1 MKMEKKRE
9 GWLDA
14 VKTLAI
20 FIVLLNHANVKL
32 PGVNFWGGMFYVPVF
47 FVLAGYTYRA
57 QAEKYSSFIIKKAK
71 RLLVPYF
78 VANLF
83 LLLFFSAKEFLLDGR
98 LVTVTKN
105 SIIGIFYAR
114 NQLFCMADKSLMTG
128 QAPCMNDNVY
138 FMNLLNAPTWFL
150 PALFLSLVLFDGLMR
165 LAKKDQKKLGLFVAV
180 FLGGMVI
187 YHYLCPYLLPWSLDA
202 MPFFVALIQIGYVA
216 KESRL
221 LEKMIEQKKYRLM
234 SVVFFVLFIGM
245 ALFNGS
251 VNLSIGE
258 YGKFMV
264 AGLFNAG
271 VSSLAVMAACYGLE
285 HGFSKCFL
293 PGWLVWPG
301 RYTLTMLCYHLF
313 IFLFPGGAIT
323 IFCSML
329 GVSTNVYIT
338 GTLKLVMV
346 FFTIALFTML
356 GKGTD
361 SFKKRKH

>member
-1 MKMEKKRE
+1 M
-9 GWLDA
+9 
-14 VKTLAI
+14 
-20 FIVLLNHANVKL
+20 
-32 PGVNFWGGMFYVPVF
+32 PVF
-47 FVLAGYTYRA
+47 FVLAGYTYHF
-57 QAEKYSSFIIKKAK
+57 QAGRYRDFIIKKAK

-78 VANLF
+78 AANLF
-83 LLLFFSAKEFLLDGR
+83 LLLFFTAKELLLDGR
-98 LVTVTKN
+98 LVTVTTN
-105 SIIGIFYAR
+105 SILGIFYAR
-114 NQLFCMADKSLMTG
+114 NQLFCMADKSLMIG
-128 QAPCMNDNVY
+128 QPPCGDDNIY

-165 LAKKDQKKLGLFVAV
+165 LVKKEQKKLGLFVAV
-180 FLGGMVI
+180 LFGGMVI
-187 YHYLCPYLLPWSLDA
+187 YHYLSPYLLPWSLDA
-202 MPFFVALIQIGYVA
+202 VPFFVALIQIGYA
-216 KESRL
+216 TKESRL
-221 LEKMIEQKKYRLM
+221 LEKMIEQKKHRLM
-234 SVVFFVLFIGM
+234 WLVFFVLFIGM

-258 YGKFMV
+258 YGKFMA

-293 PGWLVWPG
+293 PGWLAGPG

-313 IFLFPGGAIT
+313 VFLFPGSAIT
-323 IFCSML
+323 ILCNML
-329 GVSTNVYIT
+329 GVSSNVYIT

-356 GKGTD
+356 EKGID

>member
-78 VANLF
+78 AANLF
-83 LLLFFSAKEFLLDGR
+83 LLLFFSAKEFFLDGG
-98 LVTVTKN
+98 LVTVGKN

-114 NQLFCMADKSLMTG
+114 NQLD
-128 QAPCMNDNVY
+128 DNVY

-150 PALFLSLVLFDGLMR
+150 PALFLSLALFDGLMR
-165 LAKKDQKKLGLFVAV
+165 LVKKDQKKLGLLVALL
-180 FLGGMVI
+180 FGGMVI
-187 YHYLCPYLLPWSLDA
+187 YHYLSPYLLPWSIDA
-202 MPFFVALIQIGYVA
+202 VPFFVALIQIGYVA
-216 KESRL
+216 KESGL
-221 LEKMIEQKKYRLM
+221 FQKIAEQKEYRLM

-251 VNLSIGE
+251 ANLSIGE
-258 YGKFMV
+258 YGKYMV
-264 AGLFNAG
+264 PGLFNAA
-271 VSSLAVMAACYGLE
+271 VSSLSVMAVCYGLE

-293 PGWLVWPG
+293 PGGLVLPG

-313 IFLFPGGAIT
+313 VFMFLGSAIT
-323 IFCSML
+323 IFCIML
-329 GVSTNVYIT
+329 GLSTNVYIT
-338 GTLKLVMV
+338 GALRLVMV
-346 FFTIALFTML
+346 FFTIALFTVL
-356 GKGTD
+356 GKRID
-361 SFKKRKH
+361 SFKKGKR